1 MHPYSHWHGAH
12 WHWHRGPSRL
22 IWFFIGAAAATF
34 WHKHKEAKHGVGW
47 HPHCLRAPIQPP
59 VLSSS
64 ANPDRRS
71 MHGVSKAINNI
82 PPAELSNSTEWNE
95 EKQRMAELSR
105 SAGDKLAELSE
116 ATLDTV
122 LTTVEVLKA
131 KLAEHRAERD
141 KQLQDER
148 RKNPPR
154 PV

>member
-1 MHPYSHWHGAH
+1 MHPYSSGPH

-22 IWFFIGAAAATF
+22 IWFFIGAATAT
-34 WHKHKEAKHGVGW
+34 WWIKHKEGRHGGSN
-47 HPHCLRAPIQPP
+47 HHCIRAPVQPP
-59 VLSSS
+59 VLSSHS
-64 ANPDRRS
+64 DPDPWSTRR
-71 MHGVSKAINNI
+71 VTRAINGI
-82 PPAELSNSTEWNE
+82 PPAEVSNNDWDE
-95 EKQRMAELSR
+95 EKQRVAELSQ

-141 KQLQDER
+141 KKMEEE

-154 PV
+154 LV